1 MRNTKYQQYQPVGT
15 VGAGT
20 CDFEPLNDSRSARI
34 QVTVGAQIFLS
45 AASAS
50 LVPSVGWVP
59 ALPRHAWTRWS
70 SASAGATVTPAVAE
84 RLPEHLVERAQ
95 GGDTAAFAE
104 LFRRH
109 RSNVAAIAY
118 RMLGPS
124 ADLEDVVQE
133 VFLQVH
139 RSLPDFRGQAK
150 FSTWLHRVAV
160 NVVLMT
166 RRRARSR
173 PTYTHEEAARHEP
186 DERPLPD
193 LDVSLRRRRRAFQRL
208 LDKLSDKKRTV
219 FVLHELEG
227 LPPTEIAEIVG
238 CPVLTVRT
246 RLFYARRELAQM
258 MRAEPDL
265 AHLVEDDGS
274 GNTDGNS
281 DAGTKA
287 KKSRESRSKASTG
300 DEHKRT
306 KTRAE
311 EP

>member
-1 MRNTKYQQYQPVGT
+1 
-15 VGAGT
+15 
-20 CDFEPLNDSRSARI
+20 
-34 QVTVGAQIFLS
+34 
-45 AASAS
+45 
-50 LVPSVGWVP
+50 
-59 ALPRHAWTRWS
+59 
-70 SASAGATVTPAVAE
+70 VAK
-84 RLPEHLVERAQ
+84 RLPEDLVERAQ

-104 LFRRH
+104 LFRKH
-109 RSNVAAIAY
+109 RGNVAAIAY

-173 PTYTHEEAARHEP
+173 PMYTHEEAARHEP
-186 DERPLPD
+186 DDGPLPD
-193 LDVSLRRRRRAFQRL
+193 RDVALRRRREAFQRL

-227 LPPTEIAEIVG
+227 LPPTEIAEVVG

-258 MRAEPDL
+258 MRSEPDL
-265 AHLVEDDGS
+265 AQLVEERDTQAADDDS
-274 GNTDGNS
+274 PAAAHARDDET
-281 DAGTKA
+281 
-287 KKSRESRSKASTG
+287 RESRSKASPR
-300 DEHKRT
+300 DRKRRRT
-306 KTRAE
+306 KVRAE